1 MFIACKRNMMNKPYY
16 KILRRGY
23 FVAAIILY
31 AIFTNFYAVAEGI
44 NSNGISDIRADE
56 LIYKLKQ
63 DCGSC
68 HGLTLK
74 GGLGPAL
81 LPKNLVGKSDEI
93 LIDTILYGRA
103 GTPMPP
109 WNFEISK
116 NEAKWLVKIL
126 KNGID

>member
-1 MFIACKRNMMNKPYY
+1 MRKQYY
-16 KILRRGY
+16 KILRWGY
-23 FVAAIILY
+23 FIATIISY
-31 AIFTNFYAVAEGI
+31 GIFVSFYAVAETV
-44 NSNGISDIRADE
+44 NLADISPNNISKIRAE
-56 LIYKLKQ
+56 QLIYQLKQ

-81 LPKNLVGKSDEI
+81 LPINLHDKTDEI
-93 LIDTILYGRA
+93 LVDTILYGRA

-109 WNFEISK
+109 WNFEISR

-126 KNGID
+126 KNGLDQ

>member
-1 MFIACKRNMMNKPYY
+1 MHKQYY
-16 KILRRGY
+16 KILRWCY
-23 FVAAIILY
+23 FIAMIISY
-31 AIFTNFYAVAEGI
+31 GVFASFYAAAEI
-44 NSNGISDIRADE
+44 VNLTDISPNNISKIRAE
-56 LIYKLKQ
+56 QLIYQLKQ

-81 LPKNLVGKSDEI
+81 LPINLHDKTDEI
-93 LIDTILYGRA
+93 LVDTILYGRA

-109 WNFEISK
+109 WNFEISR

-126 KNGID
+126 KNGLDQ